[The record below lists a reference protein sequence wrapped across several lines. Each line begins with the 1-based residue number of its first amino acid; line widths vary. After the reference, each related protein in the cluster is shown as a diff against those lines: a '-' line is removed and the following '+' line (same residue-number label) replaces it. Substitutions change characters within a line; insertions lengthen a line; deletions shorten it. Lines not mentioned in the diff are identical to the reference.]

1 MTAFIFSDGR
11 SVGIF
16 RTVDLTV
23 WTVRVM
29 AVRKGLKRNLSN
41 TVEQFISDILS
52 AFYENQTKT
61 WRVWRDR
68 IFPTVWFTRLSTMIG
83 KERRP
88 FPFNLRGQM

>member
-29 AVRKGLKRNLSN
+29 AVRKGLR
-41 TVEQFISDILS
+41 QDDP
-52 AFYENQTKT
+52 KT
-61 WRVWRDR
+61 
-68 IFPTVWFTRLSTMIG
+68 
-83 KERRP
+83 
-88 FPFNLRGQM
+88 

>member
-29 AVRKGLKRNLSN
+29 AVRKGLKRNPSN

-52 AFYENQTKT
+52 RTKRKPGEFGET
-61 WRVWRDR
+61 VFSLRSGSRDY
-68 IFPTVWFTRLSTMIG
+68 P
-83 KERRP
+83 P
-88 FPFNLRGQM
+88 